1 LEPARQRVSEAKLK
15 EGDGPGD
22 GEDPERDNNS
32 PGQDLIED
40 LPPGPDT
47 EVIRKSSRED
57 RDRSWFLRV
66 FLGLLSFTL
75 IADLT
80 GGAWLSAQA
89 WAQVK
94 PEIAS
99 VRTFLFQIA
108 LVIIGFYYG
117 SSVKRPGN

>member
-1 LEPARQRVSEAKLK
+1 LK
-15 EGDGPGD
+15 QVDDPGD
-22 GEDPERDNNS
+22 DEDPGRDNNS
-32 PGQDLIED
+32 SGHDLIED

-47 EVIRKSSRED
+47 KVIAKSTRED

-75 IADLT
+75 IADLA
-80 GGAWLSAQA
+80 GGAWLSAHA

-99 VRTFLFQIA
+99 VRTFLFQVA

-117 SSVKRPGN
+117 SSAERHRK